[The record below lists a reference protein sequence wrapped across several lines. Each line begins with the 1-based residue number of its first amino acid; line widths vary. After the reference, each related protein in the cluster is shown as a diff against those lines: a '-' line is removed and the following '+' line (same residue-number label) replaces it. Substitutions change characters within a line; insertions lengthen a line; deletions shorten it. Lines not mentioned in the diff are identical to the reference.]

1 MFASFGKVT
10 DIKFKGRNK
19 WVRKLL
25 KEKNKFY
32 SEITFDF

>member
-1 MFASFGKVT
+1 MFASFAKVT
-10 DIKFKGRNK
+10 DIKVKRRNK

-25 KEKNKFY
+25 KEKNKFH